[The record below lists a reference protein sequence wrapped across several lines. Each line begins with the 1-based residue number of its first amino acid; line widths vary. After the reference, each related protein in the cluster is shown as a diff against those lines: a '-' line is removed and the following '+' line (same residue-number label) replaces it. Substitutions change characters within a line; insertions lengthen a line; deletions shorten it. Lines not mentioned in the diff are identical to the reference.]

1 MADFFIATGSNI
13 EAETSLTKGLTLLAA
28 RVKLLRIS
36 THYRTAPLGDRRQP
50 EYVNGI
56 WHGQTEMKPLKLKE
70 TLRRIEAECGR
81 IRTGDS
87 YASRTLDLD
96 LILYDDLL
104 LTGPELVLP
113 DPQIRERAFV
123 YIPLL
128 ELEPDIRLPGDKSIL
143 AGLVNPDME
152 LYYSPITEILRN
164 LLDSGL

>member
-13 EAETSLTKGLTLLAA
+13 EAETSLAKGLTLLAS
-28 RVKLLRIS
+28 RVRLLRVS
-36 THYRTAPLGDRRQP
+36 THYRSAPLGDRRQP
-50 EYVNGI
+50 EYINGI
-56 WHGQTEMKPLKLKE
+56 WHGQTGMKPLKLKQ
-70 TLRRIEAECGR
+70 TLRQIEKECGR

-96 LILYDDLL
+96 LILYDDLVL
-104 LTGPELVLP
+104 SGPELVLP
-113 DPQIRERAFV
+113 DPQIKERTFI

-128 ELEPDIRLPGDKSIL
+128 ELEPDIRLPGDKSAL